1 MAECSRFIRSSAPCS
16 PEITK
21 YGHKIQ
27 WQIICMSLC
36 LVESFNRS
44 GFVWLPCA
52 MGSVEGTHCLNRMTW
67 LPTAFIRRCVSIV
80 FLSFFFFV
88 DFIATIHVDVIVFD
102 GKPLFES
109 TQLLAW
115 CRCCMRGGQTL
126 SPSEG
131 PTWTTGVPGG
141 ALVFPL
147 QHLPCNSLM
156 VLSLDPG
163 CWSGA
168 SESNFTIC
176 WKAFP

>member
-1 MAECSRFIRSSAPCS
+1 M
-16 PEITK
+16 
-21 YGHKIQ
+21 
-27 WQIICMSLC
+27 
-36 LVESFNRS
+36 
-44 GFVWLPCA
+44 WLPCA

-102 GKPLFES
+102 GKTLFES

-131 PTWTTGVPGG
+131 PTWTTGVPG
-141 ALVFPL
+141 VPL
-147 QHLPCNSLM
+147 FFLFSTYLATHLWFSPLIPVAGPVPLKATSLFIERPF
-156 VLSLDPG
+156 LKPL
-163 CWSGA
+163 
-168 SESNFTIC
+168 FYL
-176 WKAFP
+176 KAWLWL